1 MTQCDGFAIREA
13 LELGGNLF
21 NPDVAVED
29 HIAALDTII
38 RDSSVSVDDKALLT
52 SLVTDTTYTMI
63 DSNGELFDADYNG
76 LGIDFNA
83 WEAGSNYYVLLNEEE
98 YNSIKENGIIQPLL
112 LTKEGGQ
119 YFLIAGERRLRA
131 SQLAGLKEVPC
142 IVRDIAQVDSA
153 ALAIIEN
160 IQREGLS
167 QLEEG
172 EAYKK
177 LIDSY
182 QLTQED
188 LSKKLG
194 KSRTYIT
201 NSIRLLQLPAEVKAL
216 IEAGELSGS
225 HGRGILAVEK
235 KYQLE
240 LANYVVKHRLN
251 VRELENLTKDF
262 NIEKLRGAKDKKPKD
277 KDIHILDVERTLEN
291 SFGTKVTIKGK
302 NKGSISLE
310 YYSKEDLIRITDILL
325 KFRS

>member
-1 MTQCDGFAIREA
+1 MAKKGLGRGLQALIPEEENINPDSNQVLMIATDKISKNPDQPRKNFTKEA
-13 LELGGNLF
+13 LAEL
-21 NPDVAVED
+21 
-29 HIAALDTII
+29 AA
-38 RDSSVSVDDKALLT
+38 
-52 SLVTDTTYTMI
+52 
-63 DSNGELFDADYNG
+63 
-76 LGIDFNA
+76 
-83 WEAGSNYYVLLNEEE
+83 
-98 YNSIKENGIIQPLL
+98 SIKENGIIQPLL

-262 NIEKLRGAKDKKPKD
+262 NIEKLRGVKDKKPKD

-291 SFGTKVTIKGK
+291 NFGTKVTIKGK
-302 NKGSISLE
+302 NIGSISLE

-325 KFRS
+325 KFRR

>member
-1 MTQCDGFAIREA
+1 MAKKGLGRGLQALIPEEENINPDSNQVLMIATDKISKNPDQPRKNFTKEA
-13 LELGGNLF
+13 LAEL
-21 NPDVAVED
+21 
-29 HIAALDTII
+29 AA
-38 RDSSVSVDDKALLT
+38 
-52 SLVTDTTYTMI
+52 
-63 DSNGELFDADYNG
+63 
-76 LGIDFNA
+76 
-83 WEAGSNYYVLLNEEE
+83 
-98 YNSIKENGIIQPLL
+98 SIKENGIIQPLL

-240 LANYVVKHRLN
+240 LANYVVKYRLN

>member
-1 MTQCDGFAIREA
+1 MAKKGLGRGLQALIPEEENINPYSNQVLMIATDKISKNPDQPRKNFTKEA
-13 LELGGNLF
+13 LAEL
-21 NPDVAVED
+21 
-29 HIAALDTII
+29 AA
-38 RDSSVSVDDKALLT
+38 
-52 SLVTDTTYTMI
+52 
-63 DSNGELFDADYNG
+63 
-76 LGIDFNA
+76 
-83 WEAGSNYYVLLNEEE
+83 
-98 YNSIKENGIIQPLL
+98 SIKENGIIQPLL

-240 LANYVVKHRLN
+240 LANYVVKYRLN

-325 KFRS
+325 KFRR

>member
-1 MTQCDGFAIREA
+1 MAKKGLGRGLQALIPEEENINPDSNQVLMIATDKISKNPDQPRKNFTKEA
-13 LELGGNLF
+13 LAEL
-21 NPDVAVED
+21 
-29 HIAALDTII
+29 AA
-38 RDSSVSVDDKALLT
+38 
-52 SLVTDTTYTMI
+52 
-63 DSNGELFDADYNG
+63 
-76 LGIDFNA
+76 
-83 WEAGSNYYVLLNEEE
+83 
-98 YNSIKENGIIQPLL
+98 SIKENGIIQPLL
-112 LTKEGGQ
+112 LTKEGRQ

-142 IVRDIAQVDSA
+142 IVRDISQVDSA

-262 NIEKLRGAKDKKPKD
+262 NIEKLRGVKDKKPKD

>member
-1 MTQCDGFAIREA
+1 MAKKGLGRGLQALIPEEENINPDSNQVLMIATDKISKNPDQPRKNFTKEA
-13 LELGGNLF
+13 LAEL
-21 NPDVAVED
+21 
-29 HIAALDTII
+29 AA
-38 RDSSVSVDDKALLT
+38 
-52 SLVTDTTYTMI
+52 
-63 DSNGELFDADYNG
+63 
-76 LGIDFNA
+76 
-83 WEAGSNYYVLLNEEE
+83 
-98 YNSIKENGIIQPLL
+98 SIKENGIIQPLL

-142 IVRDIAQVDSA
+142 IVRDISQVDSA

-240 LANYVVKHRLN
+240 LANYVVKYRLN

>member
-1 MTQCDGFAIREA
+1 MAKKGLGRGLQALIPEEENINPDSNQVLMIATDKISKNPDQPRKNFTKEA
-13 LELGGNLF
+13 LAEL
-21 NPDVAVED
+21 
-29 HIAALDTII
+29 AA
-38 RDSSVSVDDKALLT
+38 
-52 SLVTDTTYTMI
+52 
-63 DSNGELFDADYNG
+63 
-76 LGIDFNA
+76 
-83 WEAGSNYYVLLNEEE
+83 
-98 YNSIKENGIIQPLL
+98 SIKENGIIQPLL

-262 NIEKLRGAKDKKPKD
+262 NIEKLRGVKDKKPKD

-325 KFRS
+325 KFRR

>member
-1 MTQCDGFAIREA
+1 MAKKGLGRGLQALIPEEENINPDSNQVLMIATDKISKNPDQPRKNFTKEA
-13 LELGGNLF
+13 LAEL
-21 NPDVAVED
+21 
-29 HIAALDTII
+29 AA
-38 RDSSVSVDDKALLT
+38 
-52 SLVTDTTYTMI
+52 
-63 DSNGELFDADYNG
+63 
-76 LGIDFNA
+76 
-83 WEAGSNYYVLLNEEE
+83 
-98 YNSIKENGIIQPLL
+98 SIKENGIIQPLL

-262 NIEKLRGAKDKKPKD
+262 NIEKLRGVKDKKPKD

-291 SFGTKVTIKGK
+291 NFGTKVTIKGK

-325 KFRS
+325 KFRR

>member
-1 MTQCDGFAIREA
+1 MAKKGLGRGLQALIPEEENINPDSNQVLMIATDKISKNPDQPRKNFTKEA
-13 LELGGNLF
+13 LAEL
-21 NPDVAVED
+21 
-29 HIAALDTII
+29 AA
-38 RDSSVSVDDKALLT
+38 
-52 SLVTDTTYTMI
+52 
-63 DSNGELFDADYNG
+63 
-76 LGIDFNA
+76 
-83 WEAGSNYYVLLNEEE
+83 
-98 YNSIKENGIIQPLL
+98 SIKENGIIQPLL

-142 IVRDIAQVDSA
+142 IVRDISQVDSA

-240 LANYVVKHRLN
+240 LANYVVKYRLN

-325 KFRS
+325 KFRR

>member
-1 MTQCDGFAIREA
+1 MAKKGLGRGLQALIPEEENINPDSNQVLMIATDKISKNPDQPRKNFTKEA
-13 LELGGNLF
+13 LAEL
-21 NPDVAVED
+21 
-29 HIAALDTII
+29 AA
-38 RDSSVSVDDKALLT
+38 
-52 SLVTDTTYTMI
+52 
-63 DSNGELFDADYNG
+63 
-76 LGIDFNA
+76 
-83 WEAGSNYYVLLNEEE
+83 
-98 YNSIKENGIIQPLL
+98 SIKENGIIQPLL

-240 LANYVVKHRLN
+240 LANYVVKYRLN

-325 KFRS
+325 KFRR

>member
-1 MTQCDGFAIREA
+1 MAKKGLGRGLQALIPEEENINPDSNQVLMIATDKISKNPDQPRKNFTKEA
-13 LELGGNLF
+13 LAEL
-21 NPDVAVED
+21 
-29 HIAALDTII
+29 AA
-38 RDSSVSVDDKALLT
+38 
-52 SLVTDTTYTMI
+52 
-63 DSNGELFDADYNG
+63 
-76 LGIDFNA
+76 
-83 WEAGSNYYVLLNEEE
+83 
-98 YNSIKENGIIQPLL
+98 SIKENGIIQPLL

-262 NIEKLRGAKDKKPKD
+262 NIEKLRGVKDKKPKD

-291 SFGTKVTIKGK
+291 NFGTKVTIKGK

-310 YYSKEDLIRITDILL
+310 YYSKEDLKVTNTEFLQTVLDDKKQAKEQVL
-325 KFRS
+325 